1 MIEALENAQKELNR
15 ADHLYHVSLKYTRT
29 VDVLKSI
36 IERLINVIDSVN
48 EALLVKAKKE
58 GAITE
63 IPELPRLRIEAIKK
77 TYKDDETINN
87 YSNFFIILRKIS
99 KAEFSRARE
108 YRRHVTMTAS
118 VDGEKIEVTID
129 IIGDYYKKAQEY
141 IQYVRELIE
150 GKKE

>member
-1 MIEALENAQKELNR
+1 MIEALERAQKELNR

-36 IERLINVIDSVN
+36 IERLINVIDSAN
-48 EALLVKAKKE
+48 EALLLKAKKE
-58 GAITE
+58 GTITE
-63 IPELPRLRIEAIKK
+63 IPELPRLRIESIKNA
-77 TYKDDETINN
+77 YKDDETINN
-87 YSNFFIILRKIS
+87 YSNFFMILRKIS

-118 VDGEKIEVTID
+118 VDGKKIEVTID

-141 IQYVRELIE
+141 VQYVKELIE